1 MSRFVVT
8 AFCSRPGCPVTE
20 FVDVRSTLTYRPF
33 EGGEIASITH
43 LQCPCCKGMGRVVES
58 REVA

>member
-20 FVDVRSTLTYRPF
+20 FVDERQSLTYQSKVYDDPRP
-33 EGGEIASITH
+33 ITH
-43 LQCPCCKGMGRVVES
+43 LQCPCCKGMGPILKTQ
-58 REVA
+58 EVA